1 MKQIKLLLILVAVA
15 LISCKTEDKHK
26 DLGDGMYAEIDTKYG
41 SILLQLEYEKTPMTV
56 ANFVS
61 LAEGTN
67 DYVKVDSLK
76 GKPFFNGLKFHRVM
90 KDFMIQGG
98 DPMGTGTG
106 DPGYKFKDEFH
117 KDLKHSGAG
126 ILSMANSGPATNG
139 SQFFITHK
147 ATPWLDNKHSVFGHV
162 LKGQEIVDVVVKD
175 DIMEKITIIRKGDA
189 AKAFNATKTFNEA
202 FGEMEEEAKKA
213 AAEQLAAM
221 KSILDNEA
229 NAKEYESGLK
239 ITTLKKGT
247 GAKPKKGQTVSI
259 HYTGYLRNGKKID
272 SSVGTGKPF
281 VTPIGIGK
289 VVPGW
294 DEGVIEMNVGT
305 KAILYIPAHLAW
317 GSRGA
322 GGGVI
327 PPNSAVIFEVELL
340 DILK

>member
-1 MKQIKLLLILVAVA
+1 MKHIKLVLILVTIA
-15 LISCKTEDKHK
+15 LFSCKTEDKHK
-26 DLGDGMYAEIDTKYG
+26 DLSDGMYAEIETKYG
-41 SILLQLEYEKTPMTV
+41 NILLQLEFEKTPMTV

-76 GKPFFNGLKFHRVM
+76 GKPFYNGLKFHRVM

-98 DPMGTGTG
+98 DPMGTGSG
-106 DPGYKFKDEFH
+106 DPGYKFKDEF
-117 KDLKHSGAG
+117 DDSLKHEGPG

-162 LKGQEIVDVVVKD
+162 ITGQEIVDVVVKD
-175 DIMEKITIIRKGDA
+175 DIIEKVNIIRKGDA
-189 AKAFNATKTFNEA
+189 ANAFKATKTFNDT
-202 FGEMEEEAKKA
+202 FVKMEEEAKKA
-213 AAEQLAAM
+213 AEVQLAAM

-229 NAKEYESGLK
+229 NAKEYASGLK

-259 HYTGYLRNGKKID
+259 HYTGYLRDGKKID
-272 SSVGTGKPF
+272 SSIDKGKPF

-289 VVPGW
+289 VVAGW
-294 DEGVIEMNVGT
+294 DEGVTEMNVGT

-322 GGGVI
+322 GGVI
-327 PPNSAVIFEVELL
+327 PPNASVIFEVELL